1 MNPLRTVLCAAGA
14 IVGLTI
20 AASAQVPAAPDK
32 PAPVGIH
39 EFDQPVMDRMILV
52 HGILDQF
59 EGRTDGRTPD
69 LRWSGEGWIGTDYDK
84 FWLKTEGF
92 RRRDGSIDDGRH
104 EFLYSRAISTYF
116 DLQGGLRSDIDS
128 HRTRNWAAFGFE
140 GLAPLFFH
148 IEGTGY
154 VSGSGHLAAR
164 FEGSYDLLLTNR
176 LILQPEFEINLYSR
190 SDAARLVGAGISDID
205 TGVRLRYEFDRKF
218 APYIGVAYEGKFG
231 QTASFARRAGE
242 GTSGVRFTFGV
253 RSWF

>member
-1 MNPLRTVLCAAGA
+1 MKPHRTLLYAAGA
-14 IVGLTI
+14 LVGLATM
-20 AASAQVPAAPDK
+20 ASAQVPTASGQRAP
-32 PAPVGIH
+32 GGTH
-39 EFDQPVMDRMILV
+39 EFDQPVMDRMIFV

-59 EGRTDGRTPD
+59 EGRTDGRTPE
-69 LRWSGEGWIGTDYDK
+69 LRWSGQGWVGTDYDK
-84 FWLKTEGF
+84 FRLKTEGF
-92 RRRDGSIDDGRH
+92 RRTNGAVDDGRH

-128 HRTRNWAAFGFE
+128 RRTRNWAALGFE

-154 VSGSGHLAAR
+154 VSDSGHFAAR
-164 FEGSYDLLLTNR
+164 FEGTYDLLLTNR
-176 LILQPEFEINLYSR
+176 LILQPEFEINLYSK
-190 SDAARLVGAGISDID
+190 SDPARLVGAGFSDID

-242 GTSGVRFTFGV
+242 GTSGVRLVFGI
-253 RSWF
+253 RGWF